1 MKKNKD
7 QVEDALIDGKEPA
20 EAQSEMVVKKK
31 LDIFN
36 LFYSGAAVVIL
47 IGVIAKLLE
56 WPAQDLL
63 ITLGLTIEAIVF
75 GVSAVK
81 FVEVQVK
88 REVATEETLA
98 KLAEGITAISGSMT
112 EAGGDDKSSTYV
124 NIQTGLVG
132 SDVVTMAPGSMAP
145 ASMVPGSMVP
155 GSMVAGSMVPA
166 GPEPFSLNNYLTD
179 KKVDEVKVSIG
190 TPSIPNETKVDS
202 SNVIIEINPSLSKKV
217 SPKKTVKKA
226 VKKAD
231 SSIGTNTTQQYS
243 ELEKLAIT
251 SLIKDQYFQ
260 TEWIKLDEN
269 EYSSLSNIVKRVFD
283 KKIATKESTLIL
295 NQFKVELPSLSMS
308 DLQLKSPSELTE
320 NELDLFFTAMADIK
334 FTNLFDYFVVEQ
346 YGAQY
351 QIRNKELNEIVAFGG
366 DDTRLLAH
374 CNTYFNNTFKF
385 TPAIPSLKTNV
396 KLKSNDLLDYL
407 IENANIRSEEEFASL
422 ADILITAEDELK
434 VKLFNKFKKVRFN
447 IQTNAGYIHAKH
459 LILLSLSFKDQQ
471 LGKQLFQQLFE
482 IQVDENSVILIEDL
496 VNYNSNSI
504 HFGPNNEYKV
514 ELNEVL
520 LNGELKNFKS
530 VDAVLDKLTVEASI
544 EKTKLL
550 DIFNLK
556 DQNSK
561 LDIFNKLNSHLE
573 KTNAQPTGSQLAYI
587 LLYKQYN

>member
-7 QVEDALIDGKEPA
+7 QVEDALIDGKEP
-20 EAQSEMVVKKK
+20 EEVQSEMVVKKK

-98 KLAEGITAISGSMT
+98 KLAEGISAISGSMT
-112 EAGGDDKSSTYV
+112 EGGGDDNSSTYV

-132 SDVVTMAPGSMAP
+132 SDVATMAPG
-145 ASMVPGSMVP
+145 SMVPGSMVP

-166 GPEPFSLNNYLTD
+166 GPAPFNLDNYRTD

-190 TPSIPNETKVDS
+190 TPSMPNETKVDS
-202 SNVIIEINPSLSKKV
+202 SNVTIEINPSMGNNV
-217 SPKKTVKKA
+217 
-226 VKKAD
+226 D
-231 SSIGTNTTQQYS
+231 SFSNQTSATSIGVNTTQQFS

-251 SLIKDQYFQ
+251 SLIKDQYFHTQ
-260 TEWIKLDEN
+260 WIKLDEN
-269 EYSSLSNIVKRVFD
+269 EYSNLTNIVKRVFD
-283 KKIATKESTLIL
+283 KKIATKESTLL
-295 NQFKVELPSLSMS
+295 LSQFKVELPALTMS
-308 DLQLKSPSELTE
+308 DLQLKSPAELTE
-320 NELDLFFTAMADIK
+320 IELDLLFTAMANIK

-351 QIRNKELNEIVAFGG
+351 QLRNKELNETVAFGG
-366 DDTRLLAH
+366 EDSKLIAH
-374 CNTYFNNTFKF
+374 CNKYFSNTFKF
-385 TPAIPSLKTNV
+385 TPAIPSLKSNVNLNTN
-396 KLKSNDLLDYL
+396 DIIDYL
-407 IENANIRSEEEFASL
+407 IENANVRSEEEFASL
-422 ADILITAEDELK
+422 ADILITAEDEFK

-447 IQTNAGYIHAKH
+447 IQTNAGYIHTKH

-482 IQVDENSVILIEDL
+482 VQVDENSVVLIEDL

-530 VDAVLDKLTVEASI
+530 VDAMLDKLTVEASI
-544 EKTKLL
+544 EKSKLL

-561 LDIFNKLNSHLE
+561 LDIYNKLNSHLE
-573 KTNAQPTGSQLAYI
+573 KTNTQPTGSQLAFI

>member
-7 QVEDALIDGKEPA
+7 QVEDALIDGKVPE

-63 ITLGLTIEAIVF
+63 ITAGLTIEAIVF

-98 KLAEGITAISGSMT
+98 KLAEGISAISGSMT
-112 EAGGDDKSSTYV
+112 EGSGDDNSSTYV

-132 SDVVTMAPGSMAP
+132 SDVAA
-145 ASMVPGSMVP
+145 MVPGSMVP
-155 GSMVAGSMVPA
+155 GAMIPGSMAPA
-166 GPEPFSLNNYLTD
+166 GPAPFSLDNYRTD

-190 TPSIPNETKVDS
+190 TPSMPNETKVDS
-202 SNVIIEINPSLSKKV
+202 SNVTIEINPSMNKNL
-217 SPKKTVKKA
+217 
-226 VKKAD
+226 D
-231 SSIGTNTTQQYS
+231 SFSNQQAATSIGTNAKQQFS

-260 TEWIKLDEN
+260 PQWIKLDEN
-269 EYSSLSNIVKRVFD
+269 EYASLSNIVKRVFD

-295 NQFKVELPSLSMS
+295 SQFKVELPSLTMS

-320 NELDLFFTAMADIK
+320 NELDLLFTAMANIK
-334 FTNLFDYFVVEQ
+334 FTNLFDYFVVESFESK
-346 YGAQY
+346 Y
-351 QIRNKELNEIVAFGG
+351 QIRNKEVNETVAFGG
-366 DDTRLLAH
+366 EDSKLITH
-374 CNTYFNNTFKF
+374 CNTYFSTAFKF
-385 TPAIPSLKTNV
+385 TPAIAS
-396 KLKSNDLLDYL
+396 LKSNVKVKTNDIFDYL
-407 IENANIRSEEEFASL
+407 IENANVRSEEEFASL
-422 ADILITAEDELK
+422 ADILITAEDEFK

-447 IQTNAGYIHAKH
+447 IQTNAGYIHTKH
-459 LILLSLSFKDQQ
+459 LILLSLSFSDLQ

-482 IQVDENSVILIEDL
+482 VQVDENSVVLIEDL

-530 VDAVLDKLTVEASI
+530 VDAMLDKLTVEASI

-561 LDIFNKLNSHLE
+561 LDIYNKLNSHLE
-573 KTNAQPTGSQLAYI
+573 KTNTQPTGSQLAFI

>member
-7 QVEDALIDGKEPA
+7 QVEDALIDGKVPE

-63 ITLGLTIEAIVF
+63 ITAGLTIEAIVF

-98 KLAEGITAISGSMT
+98 KLAEGISAISGSMT
-112 EAGGDDKSSTYV
+112 EGSGDDNSSTYV

-132 SDVVTMAPGSMAP
+132 SDVATMAPGAMIPGSMAP
-145 ASMVPGSMVP
+145 AG
-155 GSMVAGSMVPA
+155 PA
-166 GPEPFSLNNYLTD
+166 PFSLDNYRTD

-190 TPSIPNETKVDS
+190 TPSMPNETKVDS
-202 SNVIIEINPSLSKKV
+202 SNVTIEINPSMNKNI
-217 SPKKTVKKA
+217 
-226 VKKAD
+226 D
-231 SSIGTNTTQQYS
+231 SFSNQQAATSIGTNATQQFS

-260 TEWIKLDEN
+260 PQWIKLDEN
-269 EYSSLSNIVKRVFD
+269 EYASLSNIVKRVFD

-295 NQFKVELPSLSMS
+295 SQFKVELPSLTMS

-320 NELDLFFTAMADIK
+320 NELDLLFTAMANIK
-334 FTNLFDYFVVEQ
+334 FTNLFDYFVVESFESK
-346 YGAQY
+346 Y
-351 QIRNKELNEIVAFGG
+351 QIRNKEVNETVAFGG
-366 DDTRLLAH
+366 EDSKLITH
-374 CNTYFNNTFKF
+374 CNTYFSTAFKF
-385 TPAIPSLKTNV
+385 TPAIAS
-396 KLKSNDLLDYL
+396 LKSNVKVKTNDILDYL
-407 IENANIRSEEEFASL
+407 IENANVRSEEEFASL
-422 ADILITAEDELK
+422 ADILITAEDEFK

-447 IQTNAGYIHAKH
+447 IQTNAGYIHTKH
-459 LILLSLSFKDQQ
+459 LILLSLSFSDLQ

-482 IQVDENSVILIEDL
+482 VQVDENSVVLIEDL

-530 VDAVLDKLTVEASI
+530 VDAMLDKLTVEASI

-561 LDIFNKLNSHLE
+561 LDIYNKLNSHLE
-573 KTNAQPTGSQLAYI
+573 KTNTQPTGSQLAFI

>member
-7 QVEDALIDGKEPA
+7 QVEDALIDGKEPE
-20 EAQSEMVVKKK
+20 EAQSEMIVKKK

-63 ITLGLTIEAIVF
+63 ITAGLTIEAIVF

-98 KLAEGITAISGSMT
+98 KLAEGISAISGAMT
-112 EAGGDDKSSTYV
+112 EGGGDDNSSTYV

-132 SDVVTMAPGSMAP
+132 SDVATMAPGA
-145 ASMVPGSMVP
+145 MVPGVMIP
-155 GSMVAGSMVPA
+155 GAMVPA
-166 GPEPFSLNNYLTD
+166 GPAPFSLDNYRTD
-179 KKVDEVKVSIG
+179 KKLDEVKVSIG
-190 TPSIPNETKVDS
+190 TPSMPNETKVDS
-202 SNVIIEINPSLSKKV
+202 SNVTIEINPSMNKNV
-217 SPKKTVKKA
+217 
-226 VKKAD
+226 D
-231 SSIGTNTTQQYS
+231 SFSNQQAATSIGTNTTQQFS

-260 TEWIKLDEN
+260 PQWIKLDEN

-295 NQFKVELPSLSMS
+295 SQFKVELPSLTMS

-320 NELDLFFTAMADIK
+320 NELDLLFTAMANIN
-334 FTNLFDYFVVEQ
+334 FTSLFDYFVVESFESK
-346 YGAQY
+346 Y

-366 DDTRLLAH
+366 EDSNIIAH
-374 CNTYFNNTFKF
+374 CNKYFSNTYKF
-385 TPAIPSLKTNV
+385 TPAIASLKTNV
-396 KLKSNDLLDYL
+396 SLKTNDILDYL
-407 IENANIRSEEEFASL
+407 IENANVRSEEEFASL
-422 ADILITAEDELK
+422 ADILITAEDEFK

-447 IQTNAGYIHAKH
+447 IQTNAGYIHTKH
-459 LILLSLSFKDQQ
+459 LILLSLSFSDQQ

-482 IQVDENSVILIEDL
+482 VQVDENSVVLIEDL

-530 VDAVLDKLTVEASI
+530 VDAMLDKLTVEASI

-561 LDIFNKLNSHLE
+561 LEIFNKLNSHLE
-573 KTNAQPTGSQLAYI
+573 KTNTQPTGSQLAFI

>member
-7 QVEDALIDGKEPA
+7 QVEDALIDGKEP
-20 EAQSEMVVKKK
+20 EEVQSEMVVKKK

-98 KLAEGITAISGSMT
+98 KLAEGISAISGSMT
-112 EAGGDDKSSTYV
+112 EGGGDDNSSTYV

-132 SDVVTMAPGSMAP
+132 SDVATMAPGSMAP
-145 ASMVPGSMVP
+145 GSMVPGSMVP

-166 GPEPFSLNNYLTD
+166 GPAPFNLDNYRTD

-190 TPSIPNETKVDS
+190 TPSMPNETKVDS
-202 SNVIIEINPSLSKKV
+202 SNVTIEINPSMGNNV
-217 SPKKTVKKA
+217 
-226 VKKAD
+226 D
-231 SSIGTNTTQQYS
+231 SFSNQTSATSIGVNTTQQFS

-251 SLIKDQYFQ
+251 SLIKDQYFHTQ
-260 TEWIKLDEN
+260 WIKLEEN
-269 EYSSLSNIVKRVFD
+269 EYSNLTNIIKRVFD
-283 KKIATKESTLIL
+283 KKIATKESTLL
-295 NQFKVELPSLSMS
+295 LSQFKVELPALTMS
-308 DLQLKSPSELTE
+308 DLQLKSPAELTE
-320 NELDLFFTAMADIK
+320 IELDLLFTAMANIK

-351 QIRNKELNEIVAFGG
+351 QLRNKELNETVAFGG
-366 DDTRLLAH
+366 EDSKLIAH
-374 CNTYFNNTFKF
+374 CNKYFSNTFKF
-385 TPAIPSLKTNV
+385 TPAIPSLKSNVNLNTN
-396 KLKSNDLLDYL
+396 DIIDYL
-407 IENANIRSEEEFASL
+407 IENSNVRSEEEFASL
-422 ADILITAEDELK
+422 ADILITAEDEFK

-447 IQTNAGYIHAKH
+447 IQTNAGYVHTKH

-482 IQVDENSVILIEDL
+482 VQVDENSVVLIEDL

-530 VDAVLDKLTVEASI
+530 VDAMLDKLTVEASI
-544 EKTKLL
+544 EKSKLL

-561 LDIFNKLNSHLE
+561 LDIYNKLNSHLE
-573 KTNAQPTGSQLAYI
+573 KTNTQPTGSQLAFI

>member
-7 QVEDALIDGKEPA
+7 QVEEALIAGNEPE
-20 EAQSEMVVKKK
+20 EAQTEMVIKKK

-63 ITLGLTIEAIVF
+63 ITAGLTIEAIVF
-75 GVSAVK
+75 GVSAIK

-88 REVATEETLA
+88 REVATEATLA
-98 KLAEGITAISGSMT
+98 KLAEGISAISGSMS
-112 EAGGDDKSSTYV
+112 EGSGDDNSSTYV

-132 SDVVTMAPGSMAP
+132 SDVATMAQGAMVPGAMIPGSMAP
-145 ASMVPGSMVP
+145 AG
-155 GSMVAGSMVPA
+155 PA
-166 GPEPFSLNNYLTD
+166 PFSLDNYRTD
-179 KKVDEVKVSIG
+179 KKVDELKVSIG
-190 TPSIPNETKVDS
+190 TPSMPNVTKVDS
-202 SNVIIEINPSLSKKV
+202 SNVTIEINPSMNKNVGSF
-217 SPKKTVKKA
+217 SNQQAAT
-226 VKKAD
+226 
-231 SSIGTNTTQQYS
+231 SIGTNATQQFS

-260 TEWIKLDEN
+260 PQWIKLDEN
-269 EYSSLSNIVKRVFD
+269 EYASLSNIVKRVFD

-295 NQFKVELPSLSMS
+295 SQFKVELPSLTMS
-308 DLQLKSPSELTE
+308 DLQLKSPAALTA
-320 NELDLFFTAMADIK
+320 NELDVLFTAMANIK
-334 FTNLFDYFVVEQ
+334 FTNLFDYFIVES

-351 QIRNKELNEIVAFGG
+351 VIRNKEVNETVAFGG
-366 DDTRLLAH
+366 ENSNLIAH
-374 CNTYFNNTFKF
+374 CNKFFSNTFKF
-385 TPAIPSLKTNV
+385 TPAIAS
-396 KLKSNDLLDYL
+396 LKSNVKVKTTDILDYL
-407 IENANIRSEEEFASL
+407 IENANVRSEEEFASL
-422 ADILITAEDELK
+422 ANILMGAEEEFK

-447 IQTNAGYIHAKH
+447 IQTNAGYIHTKH
-459 LILLSLSFKDQQ
+459 LILLSLSFSNQQ

-482 IQVDENSVILIEDL
+482 VQVDENSVVLIEDL
-496 VNYNSNSI
+496 VNYNSNTI

-530 VDAVLDKLTVEASI
+530 VNAMLDKLTVEASI

-573 KTNAQPTGSQLAYI
+573 KTNTQPTGSQLAFI

>member
-1 MKKNKD
+1 MKTNKD
-7 QVEDALIDGKEPA
+7 QVEDAVIAGKEPE

-56 WPAQDLL
+56 WPAQDIL
-63 ITLGLTIEAIVF
+63 ITAGLTIEAIVF

-98 KLAEGITAISGSMT
+98 KLAEGISAISGSMT
-112 EAGGDDKSSTYV
+112 EGSGDDNSSTYV
-124 NIQTGLVG
+124 NIQTGLIG
-132 SDVVTMAPGSMAP
+132 SDVATMAPGSMVTGAM
-145 ASMVPGSMVP
+145 ASGAMIPGSM
-155 GSMVAGSMVPA
+155 APA
-166 GPEPFSLNNYLTD
+166 GPAPFSLDNYRTD
-179 KKVDEVKVSIG
+179 KKADEVKVSIG
-190 TPSIPNETKVDS
+190 TPSMPNETKVDS
-202 SNVIIEINPSLSKKV
+202 SNVTIEINPSMNKNV
-217 SPKKTVKKA
+217 
-226 VKKAD
+226 D
-231 SSIGTNTTQQYS
+231 SFSNQQTTTSIGTNATQQFS

-260 TEWIKLDEN
+260 PQWIKLDEN
-269 EYSSLSNIVKRVFD
+269 EYSSLTNIVKRVFD
-283 KKIATKESTLIL
+283 KKVATKESTLIL
-295 NQFKVELPSLSMS
+295 SQFKVELPSLTMS
-308 DLQLKSPSELTE
+308 DLQLKSPAELTE
-320 NELDLFFTAMADIK
+320 NELDLLFTAMANIN
-334 FTNLFDYFVVEQ
+334 FTSLFDYFVVESFESK
-346 YGAQY
+346 Y
-351 QIRNKELNEIVAFGG
+351 QLRNKALNETVAFGG
-366 DDTRLLAH
+366 ENSNLVAH
-374 CNTYFNNTFKF
+374 CNKYFSNTYKF
-385 TPAIPSLKTNV
+385 TPAIASLKTNV
-396 KLKSNDLLDYL
+396 KLKTNDILDYL
-407 IENANIRSEEEFASL
+407 IENANVRSEEEFASL
-422 ADILITAEDELK
+422 SDILIGAEDELK

-447 IQTNAGYIHAKH
+447 IQTNAGYIHTKH
-459 LILLSLSFKDQQ
+459 LILLSLSFSNQQ

-482 IQVDENSVILIEDL
+482 VQVDENSVVLIEDL

-530 VDAVLDKLTVEASI
+530 VDAMLDKLTVEASI

-573 KTNAQPTGSQLAYI
+573 KTNTQPTGSQLAFI

>member
-7 QVEDALIDGKEPA
+7 QVEDALIDGKVPE

-63 ITLGLTIEAIVF
+63 ITAGLTIEAIVF

-98 KLAEGITAISGSMT
+98 KLAEGISAISGSMT
-112 EAGGDDKSSTYV
+112 EGSGDDNSSTYV

-132 SDVVTMAPGSMAP
+132 SDVAA
-145 ASMVPGSMVP
+145 MVPGSMVP
-155 GSMVAGSMVPA
+155 GAMIPGSMAPA
-166 GPEPFSLNNYLTD
+166 GPAPFSLDNYRTD

-190 TPSIPNETKVDS
+190 TPSMPNETKVDS
-202 SNVIIEINPSLSKKV
+202 SNVTIEINPSMNKNI
-217 SPKKTVKKA
+217 
-226 VKKAD
+226 D
-231 SSIGTNTTQQYS
+231 SFSNQQAATSIGTNATQQFS

-260 TEWIKLDEN
+260 PQWIKLDEN
-269 EYSSLSNIVKRVFD
+269 EYASLSNIVKRVFD

-295 NQFKVELPSLSMS
+295 SQFKVELPSLTMS

-320 NELDLFFTAMADIK
+320 NELDLLFTAMANIK
-334 FTNLFDYFVVEQ
+334 FTNLFDYFVVESFESK
-346 YGAQY
+346 Y
-351 QIRNKELNEIVAFGG
+351 QIRNKEVNETVAFGG
-366 DDTRLLAH
+366 EDSKLITH
-374 CNTYFNNTFKF
+374 CNTYFSTAFKF
-385 TPAIPSLKTNV
+385 TPAIAS
-396 KLKSNDLLDYL
+396 LKSNVKVKTNDIFDYL
-407 IENANIRSEEEFASL
+407 IENANVRSEEEFASL
-422 ADILITAEDELK
+422 ADILITAEDEFK

-447 IQTNAGYIHAKH
+447 IQTNAGYIHTKH
-459 LILLSLSFKDQQ
+459 LILLSLSFSDLK

-482 IQVDENSVILIEDL
+482 VQVDENSVVLIEDL

-530 VDAVLDKLTVEASI
+530 VDAMLDKLTVEASI

-561 LDIFNKLNSHLE
+561 LDIYNKLNSHLE
-573 KTNAQPTGSQLAYI
+573 KTNTQPTGSQLAFI

>member
-1 MKKNKD
+1 MKTNATK
-7 QVEDALIDGKEPA
+7 VEDAIIAGTEPV
-20 EAQSEMVVKKK
+20 EAQTEMVVKKK

-98 KLAEGITAISGSMT
+98 KLAEGITAISGAMT
-112 EAGGDDKSSTYV
+112 EGGGDDNSSTYV

-132 SDVVTMAPGSMAP
+132 SDVATMASGAMAP
-145 ASMVPGSMVP
+145 ASMVPGSMV
-155 GSMVAGSMVPA
+155 AGSMIPA
-166 GPEPFSLNNYLTD
+166 GPAPFSLDNYRTD
-179 KKVDEVKVSIG
+179 KKADEVKVSIG
-190 TPSIPNETKVDS
+190 TPSMPNETKIDS
-202 SNVIIEINPSLSKKV
+202 SNVTIEINPSMGKNV
-217 SPKKTVKKA
+217 
-226 VKKAD
+226 D
-231 SSIGTNTTQQYS
+231 SFSNQQAPTSIGTNSAPQFS
-243 ELEKLAIT
+243 ELEKLAIS

-260 TEWIKLDEN
+260 PQWIMMNEN

-283 KKIATKESTLIL
+283 KKMATKESTIL
-295 NQFKVELPSLSMS
+295 LSQFKVELPSLTMS
-308 DLQLKSPSELTE
+308 DLQLKSPESLTE
-320 NELDLFFTAMADIK
+320 NELDLLFTAMANIK
-334 FTNLFDYFVVEQ
+334 FTNLFEYFVVEP
-346 YGAQY
+346 YEAQY
-351 QIRNKELNEIVAFGG
+351 LIRNKEVNETVAFGG
-366 DDTRLLAH
+366 ENNSLIAH
-374 CNTYFNNTFKF
+374 CNTYFSSAFKF
-385 TPAIPSLKTNV
+385 TPAIAS
-396 KLKSNDLLDYL
+396 LKSNVKVKTNDIIDY
-407 IENANIRSEEEFASL
+407 IIDNANVRSEEEFASL
-422 ADILITAEDELK
+422 SNILVEAEDEFK

-447 IQTNAGYIHAKH
+447 IQTNAGYIHTKH
-459 LILLSLSFKDQQ
+459 LILLSISFKDQQ
-471 LGKQLFQQLFE
+471 LGKNLFQQLFE
-482 IQVDENSVILIEDL
+482 VQVDENSVVLIEDL

-530 VDAVLDKLTVEASI
+530 VDSMLDKLTVEANI

-550 DIFNLK
+550 DIFNLNE
-556 DQNSK
+556 QNSK
-561 LDIFNKLNSHLE
+561 LDIYNKLQSHLE
-573 KTNAQPTGSQLAYI
+573 KTNSQPTGSQLAFI

>member
-7 QVEDALIDGKEPA
+7 QVEDALIDGKEPE

-63 ITLGLTIEAIVF
+63 ITAGLTIEAIVF

-98 KLAEGITAISGSMT
+98 KLAEGISAISGSMT
-112 EAGGDDKSSTYV
+112 EGGGDDNSSTYV

-132 SDVVTMAPGSMAP
+132 SDVATMAPG
-145 ASMVPGSMVP
+145 SMVPGSMVP

-166 GPEPFSLNNYLTD
+166 GPAPFNLDNYRTD

-190 TPSIPNETKVDS
+190 TPSMPNETKVDS
-202 SNVIIEINPSLSKKV
+202 SNVTIEINPSMGNNV
-217 SPKKTVKKA
+217 
-226 VKKAD
+226 D
-231 SSIGTNTTQQYS
+231 SFSNQTSATSIGVNTTQQFS

-251 SLIKDQYFQ
+251 SLIKDQYFHTQ
-260 TEWIKLDEN
+260 WIKLDEN
-269 EYSSLSNIVKRVFD
+269 EYSNLTNIVKRVFD

-295 NQFKVELPSLSMS
+295 SQFKVELPALTMS
-308 DLQLKSPSELTE
+308 DLQLKSPAELTE
-320 NELDLFFTAMADIK
+320 IELDLLFTAMANIK

-351 QIRNKELNEIVAFGG
+351 QLRNKELNEIVAFGG

-385 TPAIPSLKTNV
+385 TPAIPSLKSNV
-396 KLKSNDLLDYL
+396 NLKSNDIIDYL
-407 IENANIRSEEEFASL
+407 IENANVRSEEEFASL
-422 ADILITAEDELK
+422 ADILITAEDEFK

-447 IQTNAGYIHAKH
+447 IQTNAGYIHTKH

-482 IQVDENSVILIEDL
+482 VQVDENSVVLIEDL

-530 VDAVLDKLTVEASI
+530 VDAMLDKLTVEASI
-544 EKTKLL
+544 EKSKLL

-561 LDIFNKLNSHLE
+561 LDIYNKLNSHLE
-573 KTNAQPTGSQLAYI
+573 KTNTQPTGSQLAFI

>member
-7 QVEDALIDGKEPA
+7 QVEDALIDGKEP
-20 EAQSEMVVKKK
+20 EEVQSEMVVKKK

-98 KLAEGITAISGSMT
+98 KLAEGISAISGSMT
-112 EAGGDDKSSTYV
+112 EGGGDDNSSTYV

-132 SDVVTMAPGSMAP
+132 SDVATMAPGSMAP
-145 ASMVPGSMVP
+145 GSMVPGSMVP

-166 GPEPFSLNNYLTD
+166 GPAPFNLDNYRTD

-190 TPSIPNETKVDS
+190 TPSMPNETKVDS
-202 SNVIIEINPSLSKKV
+202 SNVTIEINPSMGNNV
-217 SPKKTVKKA
+217 
-226 VKKAD
+226 D
-231 SSIGTNTTQQYS
+231 SFSNQTSATSIGVNTTQQFS

-251 SLIKDQYFQ
+251 SLIKDQYFHTQ
-260 TEWIKLDEN
+260 WIKLEEN
-269 EYSSLSNIVKRVFD
+269 EYSNLTNIIKRVFD
-283 KKIATKESTLIL
+283 KKIATKESTLL
-295 NQFKVELPSLSMS
+295 LSQFKVELPALTMS
-308 DLQLKSPSELTE
+308 DLQLKSPAELTE
-320 NELDLFFTAMADIK
+320 IELDLLFTAMANIK

-351 QIRNKELNEIVAFGG
+351 QLRNKELNETVAFGG
-366 DDTRLLAH
+366 EDSKLIAH
-374 CNTYFNNTFKF
+374 CNKYFSNTFKF
-385 TPAIPSLKTNV
+385 TPAIPSLKSNVNLNTN
-396 KLKSNDLLDYL
+396 DIIDYL
-407 IENANIRSEEEFASL
+407 IENSNVRSEEEFASL
-422 ADILITAEDELK
+422 ADILITAEDEFK

-447 IQTNAGYIHAKH
+447 IQTNAGYVHTKH

-482 IQVDENSVILIEDL
+482 VQVDENSVVLIEDL

-530 VDAVLDKLTVEASI
+530 VDAMLDKLTVEASI

-561 LDIFNKLNSHLE
+561 LDIYNKLNSHLE
-573 KTNAQPTGSQLAYI
+573 KTNTQPTGSQLAFI

>member
-7 QVEDALIDGKEPA
+7 QVEDALIDGKEPV

-98 KLAEGITAISGSMT
+98 KLAEGISAISGSMT
-112 EAGGDDKSSTYV
+112 EGGGDDNSSTYV

-132 SDVVTMAPGSMAP
+132 SDVATMAPG
-145 ASMVPGSMVP
+145 SMVPGSMVP

-166 GPEPFSLNNYLTD
+166 GPAPFNLDNYRTD

-190 TPSIPNETKVDS
+190 TPSMPNETKVDS
-202 SNVIIEINPSLSKKV
+202 SNVTIEINPSMGNNV
-217 SPKKTVKKA
+217 
-226 VKKAD
+226 D
-231 SSIGTNTTQQYS
+231 SFSNQTSATSIGVNTTQQFS

-251 SLIKDQYFQ
+251 SLIKDQYFHTQ
-260 TEWIKLDEN
+260 WIKLEEN
-269 EYSSLSNIVKRVFD
+269 EYSNLTNIVKRVFD

-295 NQFKVELPSLSMS
+295 SQFKVELPALTMS
-308 DLQLKSPSELTE
+308 DLQLKSPAELTE
-320 NELDLFFTAMADIK
+320 IELDLLFTAMANIK

-351 QIRNKELNEIVAFGG
+351 QLRNKELNETVAFGG
-366 DDTRLLAH
+366 EDSKLIAH
-374 CNTYFNNTFKF
+374 CNKYFSNTFKF
-385 TPAIPSLKTNV
+385 TPAIPSLKSNVNLNTN
-396 KLKSNDLLDYL
+396 DIIDYL
-407 IENANIRSEEEFASL
+407 IENANVRSEEEFASL
-422 ADILITAEDELK
+422 ADILITAEDEFK

-447 IQTNAGYIHAKH
+447 IQTNAGYVHTKH

-482 IQVDENSVILIEDL
+482 VQVDENSVVLIEDL

-530 VDAVLDKLTVEASI
+530 VDAMLDKLTVEASI

-561 LDIFNKLNSHLE
+561 LDIYNKLNSHLE
-573 KTNAQPTGSQLAYI
+573 KTNTQPTGSQLAFI

>member
-7 QVEDALIDGKEPA
+7 QVEDALIDGKEPE

-63 ITLGLTIEAIVF
+63 ITAGLTIEAIVF

-98 KLAEGITAISGSMT
+98 KLAEGISAISGSMT
-112 EAGGDDKSSTYV
+112 EGGGDDNSSTYV

-132 SDVVTMAPGSMAP
+132 SDVATMAPG
-145 ASMVPGSMVP
+145 SMVPGSMVP

-166 GPEPFSLNNYLTD
+166 GPAPFNLDNYRTD

-190 TPSIPNETKVDS
+190 TPSMPNETKVDS
-202 SNVIIEINPSLSKKV
+202 SNVTIEINPSMGNNV
-217 SPKKTVKKA
+217 
-226 VKKAD
+226 D
-231 SSIGTNTTQQYS
+231 SFSNQTSATSIGVNTTQQFS

-251 SLIKDQYFQ
+251 SLIKDQYFHTQ
-260 TEWIKLDEN
+260 WIKLDEN
-269 EYSSLSNIVKRVFD
+269 EYSNLTNIVKRVFD

-295 NQFKVELPSLSMS
+295 SQFKVELPALTMS
-308 DLQLKSPSELTE
+308 DLQLKSPAELTE
-320 NELDLFFTAMADIK
+320 IELDLLFTAMANIK

-351 QIRNKELNEIVAFGG
+351 QLRNKELNETVAFGG
-366 DDTRLLAH
+366 EDNKLIAH
-374 CNTYFNNTFKF
+374 CNKYFSNTFKF
-385 TPAIPSLKTNV
+385 TPAIPSLKSNVNLKTN
-396 KLKSNDLLDYL
+396 DIIDYL
-407 IENANIRSEEEFASL
+407 IENANVRSEEEFASL
-422 ADILITAEDELK
+422 ADILITAEDEFK

-447 IQTNAGYIHAKH
+447 IQTNAGYIHTKH

-482 IQVDENSVILIEDL
+482 VQVDENSVVLIEDL

-530 VDAVLDKLTVEASI
+530 VDAMLDKLTVEASI
-544 EKTKLL
+544 EKSKLL

-561 LDIFNKLNSHLE
+561 LDIYNKLNSHLE
-573 KTNAQPTGSQLAYI
+573 KTNTQPTGSQLAFI

>member
-1 MKKNKD
+1 MKTNKD
-7 QVEDALIDGKEPA
+7 QVEDAVIAGKEPE

-56 WPAQDLL
+56 WPAQDIL
-63 ITLGLTIEAIVF
+63 ITAGLTIEAIVF

-98 KLAEGITAISGSMT
+98 KLAEGISAISGSMT
-112 EAGGDDKSSTYV
+112 EGSGDDNSSTYV
-124 NIQTGLVG
+124 NIQTGLIG
-132 SDVVTMAPGSMAP
+132 SDVATMAPGSMVTGAM
-145 ASMVPGSMVP
+145 ASGAMIPGSM
-155 GSMVAGSMVPA
+155 APA
-166 GPEPFSLNNYLTD
+166 GPAPFSLDNYRTD
-179 KKVDEVKVSIG
+179 KKADEVKVSIG
-190 TPSIPNETKVDS
+190 TPSMPNETKVDS
-202 SNVIIEINPSLSKKV
+202 SNVTIEINPSMNKNV
-217 SPKKTVKKA
+217 
-226 VKKAD
+226 D
-231 SSIGTNTTQQYS
+231 SFSNQQTTTSIGTNATQQFS

-260 TEWIKLDEN
+260 PQWIKLDEN
-269 EYSSLSNIVKRVFD
+269 EYASLSNIVKRVFD

-295 NQFKVELPSLSMS
+295 SQFKVELPSLTMS

-320 NELDLFFTAMADIK
+320 NELDLLFTAMANIK
-334 FTNLFDYFVVEQ
+334 FTNLFDYFVVESFESK
-346 YGAQY
+346 Y
-351 QIRNKELNEIVAFGG
+351 QIRNKEVNETVAFGG
-366 DDTRLLAH
+366 EDSKLITH
-374 CNTYFNNTFKF
+374 CNTYFSTAFKF
-385 TPAIPSLKTNV
+385 TPAIAS
-396 KLKSNDLLDYL
+396 LKSNVKVKTNDILDYL
-407 IENANIRSEEEFASL
+407 IENANVRSEEEFASL
-422 ADILITAEDELK
+422 ADILITAEDEFK

-447 IQTNAGYIHAKH
+447 IQTNAGYIHTKH
-459 LILLSLSFKDQQ
+459 LILLSLSFSDQQ

-482 IQVDENSVILIEDL
+482 VQVDENSVVLIEDL

-530 VDAVLDKLTVEASI
+530 VDAMLDKLTVEASI

-573 KTNAQPTGSQLAYI
+573 KTNTQPTGSQLAFI

>member
-1 MKKNKD
+1 MKKNKAKLD
-7 QVEDALIDGKEPA
+7 ETVVSGNEPNG
-20 EAQSEMVVKKK
+20 AQSEMVVKKK

-112 EAGGDDKSSTYV
+112 EGGGDDNSSTYV
-124 NIQTGLVG
+124 NIQTGVVG
-132 SDVVTMAPGSMAP
+132 ADLAAMAPGT
-145 ASMVPGSMVP
+145 MVPSAIPQG
-155 GSMVAGSMVPA
+155 AMVPA
-166 GPEPFSLNNYLTD
+166 GPAPFSLDNYRTD
-179 KKVDEVKVSIG
+179 KKLEEVKVSIG
-190 TPSIPNETKVDS
+190 TPSLSNENRVDT
-202 SNVIIEINPSLSKKV
+202 SNVTIEINPSMGKNI
-217 SPKKTVKKA
+217 
-226 VKKAD
+226 D
-231 SSIGTNTTQQYS
+231 SFSSQQATTSIGTNATTQFS

-260 TEWIKLDEN
+260 PQWIMMNEN
-269 EYSSLSNIVKRVFD
+269 EYSNLSNIVKRVFD
-283 KKIATKESTLIL
+283 KKMATKESTLIL
-295 NQFKVELPSLSMS
+295 SQFKVELPSLTMS
-308 DLQLKSPSELTE
+308 DLQLKSPAALTE
-320 NELDLFFTAMADIK
+320 YELDLLFTAMANIK
-334 FTNLFDYFVVEQ
+334 FTNLFDYFVVEP
-346 YGAQY
+346 YEAQY
-351 QIRNKELNEIVAFGG
+351 LIRNKAVNEIVVFGG
-366 DDTRLLAH
+366 ESNNILMH
-374 CNTYFNNTFKF
+374 CNKYFGNTIKF
-385 TPAIPSLKTNV
+385 TPAIPSLKNNIKFKNT
-396 KLKSNDLLDYL
+396 DLVDYL
-407 IENANIRSEEEFASL
+407 IDNANVRSEEEFASL
-422 ADILITAEDELK
+422 ANILMVSEDEFK
-434 VKLFNKFKKVRFN
+434 AKLFNKFKKVRFN
-447 IQTNAGYIHAKH
+447 IQTNAGYIHTKY
-459 LILLSLSFKDQQ
+459 LILLSLSFRDQQ
-471 LGKQLFQQLFE
+471 LGKKLFQQLFE
-482 IQVDENSVILIEDL
+482 VQVDENSVVLIEDL

-530 VDAVLDKLTVEASI
+530 VDAMLDKLTVDASI
-544 EKTKLL
+544 EKNKLL

-561 LDIFNKLNSHLE
+561 LDIYNKLNKHLE
-573 KTNAQPTGSQLAYI
+573 KTNTQPTGSQLAFI

>member
-1 MKKNKD
+1 MKNNKTK
-7 QVEDALIDGKEPA
+7 VEEAELAGNSPA

-75 GVSAVK
+75 GVSAIK

-112 EAGGDDKSSTYV
+112 EGSGDDNSSTYV

-132 SDVVTMAPGSMAP
+132 SDVATMASGAMAP
-145 ASMVPGSMVP
+145 A
-155 GSMVAGSMVPA
+155 AIAQGSMVPA
-166 GPEPFSLNNYLTD
+166 GPAPFSLDNYRTD
-179 KKVDEVKVSIG
+179 KKADEVKVSIG
-190 TPSIPNETKVDS
+190 TPSIQNENRVDT
-202 SNVIIEINPSLSKKV
+202 SNVTIEINPSLSKNV
-217 SPKKTVKKA
+217 DATSNQQSATT
-226 VKKAD
+226 
-231 SSIGTNTTQQYS
+231 IGTNSAPQFS
-243 ELEKLAIT
+243 ELEKLAIS

-260 TEWIKLDEN
+260 PQWILMNEN
-269 EYSSLSNIVKRVFD
+269 EYSNLSNIVKRVFD
-283 KKIATKESTLIL
+283 KKMATKESTIL
-295 NQFKVELPSLSMS
+295 LSQFKVELPSLTMS
-308 DLQLKSPSELTE
+308 DLQLKSPAALTE
-320 NELDLFFTAMADIK
+320 NELDLLFTAMANIK
-334 FTNLFDYFVVEQ
+334 FTNLFDYFVVEPYESQ
-346 YGAQY
+346 YL
-351 QIRNKELNEIVAFGG
+351 IRNKEVNETVAFGG
-366 DDTRLLAH
+366 ENNSLIAH
-374 CNTYFNNTFKF
+374 CNSYFGSAFKF
-385 TPAIPSLKTNV
+385 TPAIAS
-396 KLKSNDLLDYL
+396 LKSNVKVKTNDIIDY
-407 IENANIRSEEEFASL
+407 IIDNANVRSEEEFASL
-422 ADILITAEDELK
+422 SNILMGAEDEFK

-447 IQTNAGYIHAKH
+447 IQTNAGYIHTKH
-459 LILLSLSFKDQQ
+459 LILLSLNFKDQQ
-471 LGKQLFQQLFE
+471 LGKKLFQQLFE
-482 IQVDENSVILIEDL
+482 VQVDENSVVLIEDL

-504 HFGPNNEYKV
+504 HFGPNNEYKI

-530 VDAVLDKLTVEASI
+530 VDAMLDKLTVEASI
-544 EKTKLL
+544 EKNKLL

-561 LDIFNKLNSHLE
+561 LDIFNKLNNHLE
-573 KTNAQPTGSQLAYI
+573 KTNTQPTGSQLAFI

>member
-7 QVEDALIDGKEPA
+7 QVEEALIAGNEPE
-20 EAQSEMVVKKK
+20 EAQSEMVIKKK

-88 REVATEETLA
+88 REVATEATLA
-98 KLAEGITAISGSMT
+98 KLAEGISAISGSMT
-112 EAGGDDKSSTYV
+112 EGGGDDNSSTYV

-132 SDVVTMAPGSMAP
+132 SDVATMAPG
-145 ASMVPGSMVP
+145 SMVPGSMVP
-155 GSMVAGSMVPA
+155 GAMVAGSMVPA
-166 GPEPFSLNNYLTD
+166 GPAPFNLDNYRTD
-179 KKVDEVKVSIG
+179 KKLDEVKVSIG
-190 TPSIPNETKVDS
+190 TPSMPNETKVDS
-202 SNVIIEINPSLSKKV
+202 SNVTIEINPSMGKNV
-217 SPKKTVKKA
+217 
-226 VKKAD
+226 D
-231 SSIGTNTTQQYS
+231 SFSNQPSATSIGVNTTQQFS

-260 TEWIKLDEN
+260 PQWIKLDEN
-269 EYSSLSNIVKRVFD
+269 EYSNLTNIVKRVFD

-295 NQFKVELPSLSMS
+295 SQFKVELPSLTMS

-320 NELDLFFTAMADIK
+320 NELDLLFTAMANIN
-334 FTNLFDYFVVEQ
+334 FTSLFDYFVVESFESK
-346 YGAQY
+346 Y
-351 QIRNKELNEIVAFGG
+351 QIRNKELNETVAFGG
-366 DDTRLLAH
+366 EDSSLIAH
-374 CNTYFNNTFKF
+374 CNKYFSNTFKF
-385 TPAIPSLKTNV
+385 TPAIPSLKSNV
-396 KLKSNDLLDYL
+396 KLKTNDIVDYL
-407 IENANIRSEEEFASL
+407 VDNANVRSEEEFASL
-422 ADILITAEDELK
+422 SNILMGAEDELK

-447 IQTNAGYIHAKH
+447 IQTNAGYVHTKH
-459 LILLSLSFKDQQ
+459 LILLSLSFRDQQ

-482 IQVDENSVILIEDL
+482 VQVDENSVVLIEDL

-504 HFGPNNEYKV
+504 HFGPNNEYKI

-530 VDAVLDKLTVEASI
+530 IDAMLDKLTAEASI
-544 EKTKLL
+544 EKNKLL

-561 LDIFNKLNSHLE
+561 LKIFNKLNSHLE
-573 KTNAQPTGSQLAYI
+573 KTNTQPTGSQLAFI

>member
-7 QVEDALIDGKEPA
+7 QVEEALIAGNEPE
-20 EAQSEMVVKKK
+20 EAQSEMVIKKK

-56 WPAQDLL
+56 WPAQDIL
-63 ITLGLTIEAIVF
+63 ITAGLTIEAIVF

-88 REVATEETLA
+88 REVATEATLA
-98 KLAEGITAISGSMT
+98 KLAEGISAISGSMT
-112 EAGGDDKSSTYV
+112 EGGGDDNSSTYV

-132 SDVVTMAPGSMAP
+132 SDVATMAPG
-145 ASMVPGSMVP
+145 SMVPGSMVP
-155 GSMVAGSMVPA
+155 GAMVAGSMVPA
-166 GPEPFSLNNYLTD
+166 GPAPFNLDNYRTD
-179 KKVDEVKVSIG
+179 KKLDEVKVSIG
-190 TPSIPNETKVDS
+190 TPSMPNETKVDS
-202 SNVIIEINPSLSKKV
+202 SNVTIEINPSMGKNV
-217 SPKKTVKKA
+217 
-226 VKKAD
+226 D
-231 SSIGTNTTQQYS
+231 SFSNQPSATSIGVNTTQQFS

-260 TEWIKLDEN
+260 PQWIKLDEN
-269 EYSSLSNIVKRVFD
+269 EYSNLTNIVKRVFD

-295 NQFKVELPSLSMS
+295 SQFKVELPSLTMS

-320 NELDLFFTAMADIK
+320 NELDLLFTAMANIN
-334 FTNLFDYFVVEQ
+334 FTSLFDYFVVESFESK
-346 YGAQY
+346 Y
-351 QIRNKELNEIVAFGG
+351 QIRNKELNETVAFGG
-366 DDTRLLAH
+366 EDSSLIAH
-374 CNTYFNNTFKF
+374 CNKYFSNTFKF
-385 TPAIPSLKTNV
+385 TPAIPSLKSNV
-396 KLKSNDLLDYL
+396 KLKTNDIVDYL
-407 IENANIRSEEEFASL
+407 VDNANVRSEEEFASL
-422 ADILITAEDELK
+422 SNILMGAEDELK

-447 IQTNAGYIHAKH
+447 IQTNAGYVHTKH
-459 LILLSLSFKDQQ
+459 LILLSLSFRDQQ

-482 IQVDENSVILIEDL
+482 VQVDENSVVLIEDL

-504 HFGPNNEYKV
+504 HFGPNNEYKI

-530 VDAVLDKLTVEASI
+530 IDAMLDKLTAEASI
-544 EKTKLL
+544 EKNKLL

-561 LDIFNKLNSHLE
+561 LKIFNKLNSHLE
-573 KTNAQPTGSQLAYI
+573 KTNTQPTGSQLAFI

>member
-7 QVEDALIDGKEPA
+7 QVEDALIDGKVPE

-63 ITLGLTIEAIVF
+63 ITAGLTIEAIVF

-98 KLAEGITAISGSMT
+98 KLAEGISAISGSMT
-112 EAGGDDKSSTYV
+112 EGSGDDNSSTYV

-132 SDVVTMAPGSMAP
+132 SDVATMAPGAMIPGSMAP
-145 ASMVPGSMVP
+145 AG
-155 GSMVAGSMVPA
+155 PA
-166 GPEPFSLNNYLTD
+166 PFSLDNYRTD

-190 TPSIPNETKVDS
+190 TPSMPNETKVDS
-202 SNVIIEINPSLSKKV
+202 SNVTIEINPSMNKNL
-217 SPKKTVKKA
+217 
-226 VKKAD
+226 D
-231 SSIGTNTTQQYS
+231 SFSNQQAATSIGTNAKQQFS

-260 TEWIKLDEN
+260 PQWIKLDEN
-269 EYSSLSNIVKRVFD
+269 EYASLSNIVKRVFD

-295 NQFKVELPSLSMS
+295 SQFKVELPSLTMS

-320 NELDLFFTAMADIK
+320 NELDLLFTAMANIK
-334 FTNLFDYFVVEQ
+334 FTNLFDYFVVESFESK
-346 YGAQY
+346 Y
-351 QIRNKELNEIVAFGG
+351 QIRNKEVNETVAFGG
-366 DDTRLLAH
+366 EDSKLITH
-374 CNTYFNNTFKF
+374 CNTYFSTAFKF
-385 TPAIPSLKTNV
+385 TPAIAS
-396 KLKSNDLLDYL
+396 LKSNVKVKTNDILDYL
-407 IENANIRSEEEFASL
+407 IENANVRSEEEFASL
-422 ADILITAEDELK
+422 ADILITAEDEFK

-447 IQTNAGYIHAKH
+447 IQTNAGYIHTKH
-459 LILLSLSFKDQQ
+459 LILLSLSFSDLQ

-482 IQVDENSVILIEDL
+482 VQVDENSVVLIEDL

-530 VDAVLDKLTVEASI
+530 VDAMLDKLTVEASI

-561 LDIFNKLNSHLE
+561 LDIYNKLNSHLE
-573 KTNAQPTGSQLAYI
+573 KTNTQPTGSQLAFI

>member
-1 MKKNKD
+1 MKKNKTK
-7 QVEDALIDGKEPA
+7 VEEAEIAGNLPV

-63 ITLGLTIEAIVF
+63 ITAGLTIEAIVF

-112 EAGGDDKSSTYV
+112 EGSGDDNSSTYV

-132 SDVVTMAPGSMAP
+132 SDLASMASG
-145 ASMVPGSMVP
+145 AIAQGSMVP
-155 GSMVAGSMVPA
+155 GSMLKASSAPFSSGPA
-166 GPEPFSLNNYLTD
+166 PFSLDNYRTD
-179 KKVDEVKVSIG
+179 KKADELKVSIG
-190 TPSIPNETKVDS
+190 TPSLSNQNRVDT
-202 SNVIIEINPSLSKKV
+202 SNVTIEINPSMSRNL
-217 SPKKTVKKA
+217 
-226 VKKAD
+226 D
-231 SSIGTNTTQQYS
+231 SFSNQQAATTIGTNNATQFS

-251 SLIKDQYFQ
+251 SLIKDQYFHA
-260 TEWIKLDEN
+260 EWIKLDEN
-269 EYSSLSNIVKRVFD
+269 EYANLSNIVKRVFD

-295 NQFKVELPSLSMS
+295 SQFKVELPSLTMS
-308 DLQLKSPSELTE
+308 DLQLKSPAALTE
-320 NELDLFFTAMADIK
+320 NELDVLFTAMANIK
-334 FTNLFDYFVVEQ
+334 FTNLFDYFVVEPYQ
-346 YGAQY
+346 AQY
-351 QIRNKELNEIVAFGG
+351 LIRNKEVNETVAFGG
-366 DDTRLLAH
+366 ENNNLIVH
-374 CNTYFNNTFKF
+374 CNTYFGSAFKF
-385 TPAIPSLKTNV
+385 TPAIASLRSNVKVKTN
-396 KLKSNDLLDYL
+396 DIIDY
-407 IENANIRSEEEFASL
+407 IIDNANVRSEEEFASL
-422 ADILITAEDELK
+422 SNILTGAEDEFK
-434 VKLFNKFKKVRFN
+434 AKLFNKFKKVRFN
-447 IQTNAGYIHAKH
+447 IQTNAGYIHTKH
-459 LILLSLSFKDQQ
+459 LILLSLSFRNQQ

-482 IQVDENSVILIEDL
+482 VQVDENSVVLIEDL

-530 VDAVLDKLTVEASI
+530 VDAMLDKLTAEAFI
-544 EKTKLL
+544 EKGKLL
-550 DIFNLK
+550 DIFNLNQ
-556 DQNSK
+556 QNSK
-561 LDIFNKLNSHLE
+561 LDIYNKLQSHLQ
-573 KTNAQPTGSQLAYI
+573 KTNTQPTGSQLAFI

>member
-7 QVEDALIDGKEPA
+7 QVEEALIAGNEPE
-20 EAQSEMVVKKK
+20 EAQTEMVIKKK

-63 ITLGLTIEAIVF
+63 ITAGLTIEAIVF
-75 GVSAVK
+75 GVSAIK

-88 REVATEETLA
+88 REVATEATLA
-98 KLAEGITAISGSMT
+98 KLAEGISAISGSMT

-132 SDVVTMAPGSMAP
+132 SDVVTMAPGSM
-145 ASMVPGSMVP
+145 VP

-166 GPEPFSLNNYLTD
+166 GPEPFSLNNFLTD

-190 TPSIPNETKVDS
+190 TPSMPNETKVDS

-231 SSIGTNTTQQYS
+231 SSIGTDTTHQYS

-283 KKIATKESTLIL
+283 KKIATKESTQIL
-295 NQFKVELPSLSMS
+295 SQFKVELPSLSMS

-320 NELDLFFTAMADIK
+320 IELDLFFTAMADIK

-346 YGAQY
+346 YGAKY

-385 TPAIPSLKTNV
+385 TPAIPSLKSNV
-396 KLKSNDLLDYL
+396 NLKSNDIIDYL
-407 IENANIRSEEEFASL
+407 IENANVRSEEEFASL

-459 LILLSLSFKDQQ
+459 LILLSLSFSDQK

-482 IQVDENSVILIEDL
+482 IQVDENSVVLIEDL

-514 ELNEVL
+514 ELDEVL

-573 KTNAQPTGSQLAYI
+573 KTNTQPTGSQLAFI

>member
-1 MKKNKD
+1 MKTNKD
-7 QVEDALIDGKEPA
+7 QVEDAVIAGKEPE

-56 WPAQDLL
+56 WPAQDIL
-63 ITLGLTIEAIVF
+63 ITAGLTIEAIVF

-98 KLAEGITAISGSMT
+98 KLAEGISAISGSMT
-112 EAGGDDKSSTYV
+112 EGSGDDNSSTYV

-132 SDVVTMAPGSMAP
+132 SDVATMAPGSMVPIAM
-145 ASMVPGSMVP
+145 ASGAMIPGSM
-155 GSMVAGSMVPA
+155 APA
-166 GPEPFSLNNYLTD
+166 GPAPFSLDNYRTD

-190 TPSIPNETKVDS
+190 TPSMPNETKVDS
-202 SNVIIEINPSLSKKV
+202 SNVTIEINPSMNKNV
-217 SPKKTVKKA
+217 
-226 VKKAD
+226 D
-231 SSIGTNTTQQYS
+231 SFSNQQAAPSIGTNATQQFS

-260 TEWIKLDEN
+260 PQWIKLDEN
-269 EYSSLSNIVKRVFD
+269 EYASLSNIVKRVFD

-295 NQFKVELPSLSMS
+295 SQFKVELPSLTMS
-308 DLQLKSPSELTE
+308 DLQLKTPAALTE
-320 NELDLFFTAMADIK
+320 NELDILFTAMANIK
-334 FTNLFDYFVVEQ
+334 FTNLFDYFVVEPYQ
-346 YGAQY
+346 AQY
-351 QIRNKELNEIVAFGG
+351 LIRNKEVNETVAFGG
-366 DDTRLLAH
+366 ENNSLIAH
-374 CNTYFNNTFKF
+374 CNAYFGSAFKF
-385 TPAIPSLKTNV
+385 TPAIASLRSNVKVKTN
-396 KLKSNDLLDYL
+396 DIIDY
-407 IENANIRSEEEFASL
+407 IIDNANVRSEEEFASL
-422 ADILITAEDELK
+422 SDILMGAEDELK

-447 IQTNAGYIHAKH
+447 IQTNAGYIHTKH
-459 LILLSLSFKDQQ
+459 LILLSLSFSNQQ

-482 IQVDENSVILIEDL
+482 VQVDENSVVLIEDL

-530 VDAVLDKLTVEASI
+530 VDAMLDKLTMEASI

-556 DQNSK
+556 EQNSK
-561 LDIFNKLNSHLE
+561 LDIFNKLNNHLE
-573 KTNAQPTGSQLAYI
+573 KTNTQPTGSQLAFI